1 MTIDFAG
8 LNGFVWW
15 TGVVEDRQ
23 DPLKLG
29 RYRVRIIGW
38 HDADV
43 NMIPTDAL
51 PWAQILQSPTGPRTF
66 GSIKEGEWVTGYFL
80 DGQNGQEP
88 VIMGVY
94 PGIITQD
101 VRTVNSPIPQLGFSD
116 RRTPA
121 QIANSP
127 RLPEGV
133 VADVKGEPSL
143 PPTAR
148 GKVEDT
154 GLNVS
159 NQNLTHV
166 CDFTNEL
173 QRDLALVRLE
183 FSALMNKI
191 RQAIRA
197 FIASLGLDPSGEI
210 SRLVSLA
217 KSLLRELKYIQ
228 DIIQEIVDIKN
239 VLIEYARK
247 VRAMIDYILSLP
259 AKLLALLQ
267 DCLQNFLGSIAS
279 VISGLLQV
287 PGLEGLEASP
297 DIGELMATLEEA
309 GNVTRKII
317 QDSID
322 IVTLPAQ
329 LTVAILTPSSS
340 EEMNQAGNT
349 ISNFL
354 TNNTSN
360 ESTLIVSSTF
370 SSANTKLP

>member
-154 GLNVS
+154 GLNIS
-159 NQNLTHV
+159 NNSQSHV
-166 CDFTNEL
+166 CDISSEL
-173 QRDLALVRLE
+173 QKDVAIARA
-183 FSALMNKI
+183 AYGQIMAAI
-191 RQAIRA
+191 RKAIRA
-197 FIASLGLDPSGEI
+197 FIASLGLDPSGEV
-210 SRLVSLA
+210 SKLVSLA
-217 KSLLRELKYIQ
+217 KALLRELKYIQ
-228 DIIQEIVDIKN
+228 DIIEEIVELKN
-239 VLIEYARK
+239 IMIEYARR

-267 DCLQNFLGSIAS
+267 DCLSNFLSSIGSALTDLIG
-279 VISGLLQV
+279 I
-287 PGLEGLEASP
+287 PGLEGIQSDQDFTELLDTLSE
-297 DIGELMATLEEA
+297 IGDTTK
-309 GNVTRKII
+309 NII
-317 QDSID
+317 RDSID
-322 IVTLPAQ
+322 VITVPAQ
-329 LTVAILTPSSS
+329 LVVAIATPASAAEVAAVS
-340 EEMNQAGNT
+340 ET
-349 ISNFL
+349 
-354 TNNTSN
+354 
-360 ESTLIVSSTF
+360 VSSFIATNSPTTDSVVATTY
-370 SSANTKLP
+370 SSNNAKLP

>member
-148 GKVEDT
+148 GKVEGT
-154 GLNVS
+154 GLNIS
-159 NQNLTHV
+159 NNSQSHV
-166 CDFTNEL
+166 CDISSEL
-173 QRDLALVRLE
+173 QKDVAIARA
-183 FSALMNKI
+183 AYGQIMAAI
-191 RQAIRA
+191 RKAIRA

-210 SRLVSLA
+210 SKLVSLA
-217 KSLLRELKYIQ
+217 KALLRELKYIQ
-228 DIIQEIVDIKN
+228 DIIEEIVELKN
-239 VLIEYARK
+239 IMIEYARR

-267 DCLQNFLGSIAS
+267 DCLSNFLSSIGSALTDLIG
-279 VISGLLQV
+279 I
-287 PGLEGLEASP
+287 PGLEGIQSDQDFTELLDTLSE
-297 DIGELMATLEEA
+297 IGDTTK
-309 GNVTRKII
+309 NII
-317 QDSID
+317 RDSID
-322 IVTLPAQ
+322 VITVPAQ
-329 LTVAILTPSSS
+329 LVVAIATPASAAEVAAVS
-340 EEMNQAGNT
+340 ET
-349 ISNFL
+349 
-354 TNNTSN
+354 
-360 ESTLIVSSTF
+360 VSSFIATNSPTTDSVVATTY
-370 SSANTKLP
+370 SSNNAKLP

>member
-148 GKVEDT
+148 GKVEGT
-154 GLNVS
+154 GLNIS
-159 NQNLTHV
+159 NNSQSHV
-166 CDFTNEL
+166 CDISSEL
-173 QRDLALVRLE
+173 QKDVAIARASFGQLMQVIRD
-183 FSALMNKI
+183 
-191 RQAIRA
+191 AINA

-210 SRLVSLA
+210 SKLVSLA
-217 KSLLRELKYIQ
+217 KALLRKLKYIQ
-228 DIIQEIVDIKN
+228 GIIDEIVDLKN
-239 VLIEYARK
+239 IVLDYARK

-259 AKLLALLQ
+259 AKLIALLQ
-267 DCLQNFLGSIAS
+267 DCLSNFLGSIGSALKDL
-279 VISGLLQV
+279 IAI
-287 PGLEGLEASP
+287 PGLGG
-297 DIGELMATLEEA
+297 IGSSEDFTELFSVLEEI
-309 GNVTRKII
+309 GNTSKQVI
-317 QDSID
+317 QGSID
-322 IVTLPAQ
+322 VITAPAQ
-329 LTVAILTPSSS
+329 LVVAIATPASAAEVASISSAVNS
-340 EEMNQAGNT
+340 YISTNT
-349 ISNFL
+349 PNTASIVA
-354 TNNTSN
+354 TTYTSN
-360 ESTLIVSSTF
+360 
-370 SSANTKLP
+370 NTKLP

>member
-1 MTIDFAG
+1 MTLDFAG

-101 VRTVNSPIPQLGFSD
+101 VRTVNSPIPQLGFND
-116 RRTPA
+116 RRTSA

-127 RLPEGV
+127 KLPDGV

-148 GKVEDT
+148 GKVEGT
-154 GLNVS
+154 GLNIS
-159 NQNLTHV
+159 NNSQSHV
-166 CDFTNEL
+166 CDISLEL
-173 QRDLALVRLE
+173 KKDVALARAAFGQLMQVIRDAI
-183 FSALMNKI
+183 NKL
-191 RQAIRA
+191 
-197 FIASLGLDPSGEI
+197 IASLGLEPSGEI
-210 SRLVSLA
+210 SKLISLA
-217 KSLLRELKYIQ
+217 KALLRKLKYIQ
-228 DIIQEIVDIKN
+228 SIIDEIVDLKN
-239 VLIEYARK
+239 IILDYARK

-259 AKLLALLQ
+259 AKLIALLQ
-267 DCLQNFLGSIAS
+267 DCLSNFLSSIGSALTDL
-279 VISGLLQV
+279 ISI
-287 PGLEGLEASP
+287 PGLEG
-297 DIGELMATLEEA
+297 IGSGQDFAELFDVLEEI
-309 GNVTRKII
+309 GNTTKDVI
-317 QDSID
+317 QGSID
-322 IVTLPAQ
+322 VITAPAQ
-329 LTVAILTPSSS
+329 LVVALVTPSSTS
-340 EEMNQAGNT
+340 EVES
-349 ISNFL
+349 ISEAVNSYI
-354 TNNTSN
+354 TSTSPTTDSVVA
-360 ESTLIVSSTF
+360 STYSST
-370 SSANTKLP
+370 NTRLP